1 MQLRTWGEKIP
12 TAYQSAVH
20 GEISNKLT
28 YVSSNSSPPWT
39 RKQFRAFNASVGVS
53 ATTGACHPMESDPF
67 FDTRNL
73 GSTPKIEGFRRIWSP
88 HFYRR
93 SVRIINVWEFS
104 PLSTNLAHSLPR
116 VERRRLSRGISEIHA
131 HWLAGHISTFPEQ
144 CVQPCWK
151 RPHRDPSAWKA
162 IRHFQERYILVDS
175 LAHQSRPTTFFSL

>member
-1 MQLRTWGEKIP
+1 MRRGGRNSDSVPITCARGN
-12 TAYQSAVH
+12 S
-20 GEISNKLT
+20 T
-28 YVSSNSSPPWT
+28 YVSSNSSPPW
-39 RKQFRAFNASVGVS
+39 RRDRFNRAFNASVGVS
-53 ATTGACHPMESDPF
+53 ATSGACRMMDSDPF

-88 HFYRR
+88 PFYGR
-93 SVRIINVWEFS
+93 SVRIIDAWES
-104 PLSTNLAHSLPR
+104 SAVSTDLSHSLR
-116 VERRRLSRGISEIHA
+116 LVELRRLSRGISEIRA

-144 CVQPCWK
+144 CVKPCWK

>member
-1 MQLRTWGEKIP
+1 MGGKFRRRTNQLCTERYWINWHTSAQIHLHLEGENNLEHSMPLLVYRPQQALVIRLK
-12 TAYQSAVH
+12 
-20 GEISNKLT
+20 
-28 YVSSNSSPPWT
+28 
-39 RKQFRAFNASVGVS
+39 
-53 ATTGACHPMESDPF
+53 SDPF

-73 GSTPKIEGFRRIWSP
+73 GSTPKIEGSHRIWLP
-88 HFYRR
+88 PFYGR
-93 SVRIINVWEFS
+93 SVRIIDAWES
-104 PLSTNLAHSLPR
+104 SKLSTHLSHSLPR

-162 IRHFQERYILVDS
+162 IRHFQERFIPVDS